1 MRLTREFFE
10 PRTYASKIM
19 RKDVKAEIYLIDE
32 KHAMGFGGRRSR
44 PDFNYIF
51 RNQERRD
58 EYVTNYIDDLR
69 QSQEYASKRRADRS
83 KPHNLKVGDILYT
96 SWGYD
101 QTNVDFYQ
109 VVEVV
114 GKCTVVIREIAHE
127 TIDGSGGP
135 SESVV
140 AVKGSFIGEA
150 MTKRSSS
157 TNCVRIASYAMA
169 SPWNGEPKHQTGFG
183 WGH

>member
-1 MRLTREFFE
+1 MRLSREFFE
-10 PRTYASKIM
+10 PKIYASKIM
-19 RKDVKAEIYLIDE
+19 PKDVKAEIYLIDE
-32 KHAMGFGGRRSR
+32 KHAMGFGGKRSR

-51 RNQERRD
+51 RNQDRRD
-58 EYVTNYIDDLR
+58 EYVTNYIDGLR

-83 KPHNLKVGDILYT
+83 KPHTLKVGDILYT

-114 GKCTVVIREIAHE
+114 GKCTVVIREIAQK
-127 TIDGSGGP
+127 TVSGSGGP

-140 AVKGSFIGEA
+140 AVKDSFIGEP
-150 MTKRSSS
+150 MTKRSNS
-157 TNCVRIASYAMA
+157 TNCVRIASYASA
-169 SPWNGEPKHQTGFG
+169 SPWDGQPKHQTGFG

>member
-1 MRLTREFFE
+1 MRPTREFFE
-10 PRTYASKIM
+10 PKIYASKITP
-19 RKDVKAEIYLIDE
+19 RDVKTEIYLIDE
-32 KHAMGFGGRRSR
+32 THAMGFGGRRSK

-51 RNQERRD
+51 RSQERRD
-58 EYVTNYIDDLR
+58 TYVMDYINGLR
-69 QSQEYASKRRADRS
+69 ESQESAAKRKADRTR
-83 KPHNLKVGDILYT
+83 PHTLKLGNILYT

-109 VVEVV
+109 VVEIV

-127 TIDGSGGP
+127 TINGSGGP
-135 SESVV
+135 SESVI
-140 AVKGSFIGEA
+140 AVKGSFIGEP

-157 TNCVRIASYAMA
+157 TNCVRIASYSSA
-169 SPWNGEPKHQTGFG
+169 SPWDGQPKHQTGYG

>member
-1 MRLTREFFE
+1 MRLAREFFQ
-10 PRTYASKIM
+10 PRIYASKIM
-19 RKDVKAEIYLIDE
+19 PKDVKAEIYLIDA
-32 KHAMGFGGRRSR
+32 KHAMGFGGRRSK

-58 EYVTNYIDDLR
+58 EYVTNYIDGLR
-69 QSQEYASKRRADRS
+69 QSQEYAAKRKTDRS
-83 KPHNLKVGDILYT
+83 KPHTLKVGNILYT

-114 GKCTVVIREIAHE
+114 GKCTVVVREVAHK
-127 TIDGSGGP
+127 TINGSGGP

-140 AVKGSFIGEA
+140 AVKDSFIGEP
-150 MTKRSSS
+150 MTKRSNS
-157 TNCVRIASYAMA
+157 TNCVRIASYASA
-169 SPWNGEPKHQTGFG
+169 SPWDGQPKHQTGFG

>member
-1 MRLTREFFE
+1 MKLSREFYQPSKYE
-10 PRTYASKIM
+10 SKIVP
-19 RKDVKAEIYLIDE
+19 KDVKAEIYLIDE
-32 KHAMGFGGRRSR
+32 KHAMAFGGRRSR
-44 PDFNYIF
+44 PDFNYLF
-51 RNQERRD
+51 RSQERRD
-58 EYVTNYIDDLR
+58 EYVAKYIDDLR
-69 QSQEYASKRRADRS
+69 ESQEYASKRRADRN
-83 KPHNLKVGDILYT
+83 KPHTLEVDDILYS

-114 GKCTVVIREIAHE
+114 GKCTVIIREIAHK
-127 TIDGSGGP
+127 TIEGFGGP

-150 MTKRSSS
+150 MTKRSNS
-157 TNCVRIASYAMA
+157 TNCVRIASYASA
-169 SPWNGEPKHQTGFG
+169 SLWNGEPKHQTGFG

>member
-1 MRLTREFFE
+1 MRFTREFFE
-10 PRTYASKIM
+10 PRIYASKITL
-19 RKDVKAEIYLIDE
+19 KEVKGEIFLIDE
-32 KHAMGFGGRRSR
+32 KHAMGFGGKRSK

-58 EYVTNYIDDLR
+58 EYVTNYIYGLR
-69 QSQEYASKRRADRS
+69 QSQEYAAKRKADRS
-83 KPHNLKVGDILYT
+83 KPHTLNIGDILYT

-114 GKCTVVIREIAHE
+114 GKCTVVIREIAHK
-127 TIDGSGGP
+127 TIEGSGGP

-140 AVKGSFIGEA
+140 AVKDSFIGEP
-150 MTKRSSS
+150 MTKRSNS
-157 TNCVRIASYAMA
+157 TNSVRIASYSSA
-169 SPWNGEPKHQTGFG
+169 SPWDGQPRHQTGFG